1 MPTASRAS
9 PACTTTSAHPPAE
22 LGELLAAYCGGRP
35 ARVIDLGSGTG
46 LSTRW
51 AATWADEVIGVEPS
65 DDMRATATASGG
77 HAVRYRPG
85 WSHTTGLE
93 DSYADVVLAVQALH
107 WMEPGATF
115 AEVARLLRPGGVF
128 AAVDCDWPPVVGD
141 AAAEQ
146 AWEDCRLQLR
156 AFKARLADGLSGEAL
171 RGPLAAAELDPGGYS
186 ASDAHRR
193 RRLSEGLR
201 SWSKTERLE
210 RMVASGAFGWCREV
224 ALAGHEDGDAARFV
238 GLLRSQ
244 GNYQT
249 LLRNGLD
256 DTTVGMAHFARIVGR
271 RLGDEP
277 RPWRFVYH
285 APGSGSA
292 PTPPS

>member
-1 MPTASRAS
+1 
-9 PACTTTSAHPPAE
+9 
-22 LGELLAAYCGGRP
+22 
-35 ARVIDLGSGTG
+35 
-46 LSTRW
+46 
-51 AATWADEVIGVEPS
+51 
-65 DDMRATATASGG
+65 MRATATASGG
-77 HAVRYRPG
+77 DAVRYRPG
-85 WSHTTGLE
+85 WSHATGL
-93 DSYADVVLAVQALH
+93 DDGCADVVLAVQALH

-128 AAVDCDWPPVVGD
+128 AAIDCDWPPVVGD
-141 AAAEQ
+141 AVAEQ

-156 AFKARLADGLSGEAL
+156 AFEARLADGLAGEAL

-201 SWSKTERLE
+201 SWSKTDHLE
-210 RMVASGAFGWCREV
+210 RMAASGAFGWCREV

-244 GNYQT
+244 GDYQT

-256 DTTVGMAHFARIVGR
+256 DTTVGMAHFARIVGE

-277 RPWRFVYH
+277 RPWRFVYR
-285 APGSGSA
+285 ARLGFA
-292 PTPPS
+292 PTSSA